1 MFEAR
6 MEHLFSYSATL
17 QAPPEIIG
25 PVPEGIRANF
35 HITGG
40 AATGPRVRGR
50 IRAVGA
56 DFGLLRRDG
65 MLVLNVQAVLETDD
79 GALIAVDYAGLGEMG
94 EDAYEKF
101 LRGELPKRVP
111 LRTTPRFRSAHP
123 AYQWLHRLQCVGVGE
138 ANLET
143 FTVSYDVY
151 AVR

>member
-6 MEHLFSYSATL
+6 MEHLFSYAATL
-17 QAPPEIIG
+17 QAPPEVIG

-40 AATGPRVRGR
+40 VATGPKVRGKL
-50 IRAVGA
+50 RAVGA
-56 DFGLLRRDG
+56 DFATLRRDG
-65 MLVLNVQAVLETDD
+65 MIVIDVQAVLETDD
-79 GALIAVDYAGLGEMG
+79 GALIALDYAGLGEMG
-94 EDAYEKF
+94 DDGYDKF

-111 LRTTPRFRSAHP
+111 LRTTPRLRSAHP
-123 AYQWLHRLQCVGVGE
+123 AYQWLHRLQFVGVGE

-143 FTVSYDVY
+143 FTVAYDVY